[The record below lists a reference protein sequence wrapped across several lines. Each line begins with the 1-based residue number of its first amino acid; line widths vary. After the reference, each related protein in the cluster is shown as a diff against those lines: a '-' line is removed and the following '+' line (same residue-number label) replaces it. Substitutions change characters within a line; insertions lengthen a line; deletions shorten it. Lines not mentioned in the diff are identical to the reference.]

1 VSNRRRN
8 LFILAFVVLLMI
20 GSGIVVATKKTTLGL
35 DLKGGTELI
44 FQARPTPQ
52 NPSIDGADIDRAI
65 EIIRERTDAFGVSEP
80 EISRIGSDSIRV
92 GLPEVDN
99 AARASE
105 EVGQTAQLQLYDWEP
120 NVILN
125 PAKTNVPRSESSFS
139 RLYDAVQLAS
149 QQEPNCFEE
158 KCTTS
163 GPQYYLFNSQTHAW
177 IAGPTDTEQDLFAQL
192 RGQMQPPNSEIIAVP
207 QGTVVVQKEGV
218 DGAPAPDNPNDP
230 GAQWFVVRDRPS
242 LSGTD
247 ITDPKASFD
256 QFDQPNVTFNFT
268 DQGREAF
275 AETTREIAQRGL
287 QNAPAG
293 VAGNSQAADAYSG
306 HFAIVL
312 DGQIKSRPIVNFVE
326 NPDGISGD
334 TGAEINGLQLQ
345 ESQDLAEILQI
356 GALPVDLT
364 QISSSTVS
372 ATLGQE
378 ALDQGLKAG
387 IVGLILVALFLLAY
401 YRFLGFVAVVGL
413 AIYGLIFFA
422 LIKLI
427 PITLTLPGI
436 AGLILTIGVA
446 ADANVVIFERIKEE
460 ARGGKSMLSAIAT
473 GYRRG
478 IATIID
484 ANVITLITAFILFAL
499 ATANVKGFA
508 FTLGVGTI
516 ASLFTA
522 VVFTQ
527 AFLGLF
533 GRARFI
539 RSPAVLGASPEQR
552 VRWHF
557 DFSRASKYFF
567 SLSGCILLVGALAF
581 ATKQLNLG
589 IDFEGGSRITVGL
602 QEQASV
608 DDVRTTVEDAGI
620 DTPEITEASN
630 AQLGTNV
637 FQIDSKANP
646 EEVQSVQ
653 PALESQYGIVENGFN
668 ATTVGATFGEQVA
681 RSAVYAIV
689 FSLLVICG
697 YVAFRFEPKYA
708 VPVIIA
714 VVHDILITGGVYSL
728 TGREV
733 TSGTVAAFLTILG
746 YSLYDTV
753 IVFDRIRENVPRLP
767 RATFSQ
773 IVNRSMS
780 EVLTR
785 SLITGLSSVFLV
797 TVLYIFGGATLRD
810 FAFAMMVGLL
820 SGTYSSI
827 FIASPVLTH
836 WKEREPAYRRR
847 RERIEEQMGRVPAFP
862 EENVV
867 ARVEGGPEEPVRAET
882 PVPAAPAPSRSQVP
896 GVIPEPPGP
905 VPPPPEPEPAEP
917 PAPEPPE
924 PEPVEPERAEPPAP
938 EPVGAPRE
946 GGSDGG
952 DGQPST
958 GDGAGEAGG
967 DGAEAAKRE
976 RPELS
981 EASAAALRRVREQQS
996 GGRRQRRRK
1005 KHGRN
1010 R

>member
-1 VSNRRRN
+1 MSNRRRN
-8 LFILAFVVLLMI
+8 LFILAFVALLVL
-20 GSGIVVATKKTTLGL
+20 GSGIVIATKKTTLGL
-35 DLKGGTELI
+35 DLQGGTELI

-52 NPSIDGADIDRAI
+52 NPTIDSADMDRAI
-65 EIIRERTDAFGVSEP
+65 EIIRKRTDAFGVSEP

-92 GLPEVDN
+92 GLPDVSN
-99 AARASE
+99 ASHASQ
-105 EVGQTAQLQLYDWEP
+105 EVGQTAQLHFYDWEP
-120 NVILN
+120 NVIPN
-125 PAKTNVPRSESSFS
+125 PAKTNVANSESSFD
-139 RLYDAVQLAS
+139 RLYDAVKVAS
-149 QQEPNCFEE
+149 KQTSECFEN
-158 KCTTS
+158 KCTRT
-163 GPQYYLFNSQTHAW
+163 GPTYYLFNSLTRQW
-177 IAGPTDTEQDLFAQL
+177 IAGPTDTQKDLFSEL
-192 RGQMQPPNSEIIAVP
+192 PGQKQPANSQILTVP
-207 QGTVVVQKEGV
+207 QGTLVVQKE
-218 DGAPAPDNPNDP
+218 PDPGQSQANDP
-230 GAQWFVVRDRPS
+230 NSPDAQWFVIKDRPA

-247 ITDPKASFD
+247 ITDPK
-256 QFDQPNVTFNFT
+256 PNTDPTGGFVVTFGFSG
-268 DQGREAF
+268 DGRQQFSDVTKAISE
-275 AETTREIAQRGL
+275 RGL
-287 QNAPAG
+287 QNAPPG
-293 VAGNSQAADAYSG
+293 CSSDPTCVDANSG
-306 HFAIVL
+306 HFAVVL
-312 DGQIKSRPIVNFVE
+312 DQQIKSRPIVNFVD
-326 NPDGISGD
+326 NPTGIDGR
-334 TGAEINGLQLQ
+334 TGAEIQGLSQG
-345 ESQDLAEILQI
+345 ESTDLSQILQI
-356 GALPVDLT
+356 GALPVTLN

-372 ATLGQE
+372 ATLGQQ

-387 IVGLILVALFLLAY
+387 IVGLILVCLFLLIY

-413 AIYGLIFFA
+413 AIYGVLFFA

-446 ADANVVIFERIKEE
+446 ADANIVIFERIKEE
-460 ARGGKSMLSAIAT
+460 SRSGKSMLSAISA

-478 IATIID
+478 IATIVD

-499 ATANVKGFA
+499 ATSNVKGFA
-508 FTLGVGTI
+508 FVLGVGTI

-533 GRARFI
+533 GRAGFM
-539 RSPAVLGASPEQR
+539 RSPAALGARPEER

-567 SLSGCILLVGALAF
+567 SLSGCILLIGAVAF

-602 QEQASV
+602 QKAATV
-608 DDVRTTVEDAGI
+608 NDVRDTVDAAGI
-620 DTPEITEASN
+620 TGAEITKATN
-630 AQLGTNV
+630 KDLGTNV
-637 FQIDSKANP
+637 FEIDSKAEP
-646 EEVQSVQ
+646 QEVQKVQ
-653 PALESQYGIVENGFN
+653 PALQSQYGIIPNGFN
-668 ATTVGATFGEQVA
+668 ATTVGPTFGQQVA
-681 RSAVYAIV
+681 KSAIEAII
-689 FSLLVICG
+689 FSLLVIAA

-708 VPVIIA
+708 VPVMIA
-714 VVHDILITGGVYSL
+714 VAHDILITGGVYSL

-797 TVLYIFGGATLRD
+797 TVLFIFGGATLKD
-810 FAFAMMVGLL
+810 FAFAMMIGLL

-847 RERIEEQMGRVPAFP
+847 RERIEEQLGTVPAFP
-862 EENVV
+862 EDNVV
-867 ARVEGGPEEPVRAET
+867 ARVDGGEEPVHAES
-882 PVPAAPAPSRSQVP
+882 PVPVAPAPSRADVP
-896 GVIPEPPGP
+896 GVTPERTGPPAPPAPSEP
-905 VPPPPEPEPAEP
+905 VAPPPAPAQREPQPEP
-917 PAPEPPE
+917 PAP
-924 PEPVEPERAEPPAP
+924 
-938 EPVGAPRE
+938 VGAPDTGAE
-946 GGSDGG
+946 VG
-952 DGQPST
+952 DGSGQS
-958 GDGAGEAGG
+958 GDGEAPAGNGG
-967 DGAEAAKRE
+967 AQAD

-981 EASAAALRRVREQQS
+981 EASAAALRRAREGS
-996 GGRRQRRRK
+996 GGRKKR

>member
-8 LFILAFVVLLMI
+8 IFVLTFVALLII
-20 GSGIVVATKKTTLGL
+20 GSVIVIATKKTTLGL
-35 DLKGGTELI
+35 DLEGGTELV

-52 NPSIDGADIDRAI
+52 NPTIDGSDIDRAI
-65 EIIRERTDAFGVSEP
+65 EIIRKRTDAFGVSEP
-80 EISRIGSDSIRV
+80 EISRVGSDSIRV
-92 GLPEVDN
+92 GLPNVDN
-99 AARASE
+99 ATKASE
-105 EVGQTAQLQLYDWEP
+105 QVGQTAQLYFYDWEP
-120 NVILN
+120 NVIPN
-125 PAKTNVPRSESSFS
+125 PAKTNVPRAESSFG
-139 RLYDAVQLAS
+139 RLYDAVILAS
-149 QQEPNCFEE
+149 QQPSSCFED

-163 GPQYYLFNSQTHAW
+163 GPQYYLFNSQTHRW
-177 IAGPTDTEQDLFAQL
+177 IAGPTDTKKDLFAEL
-192 RGQMQPPNSEIIAVP
+192 PGQKQPPNTEVLTVP
-207 QGTVVVQKEGV
+207 QGTLVVQKEGPN
-218 DGAPAPDNPNDP
+218 GQPAPDDPNDTSS
-230 GAQWFVVRDRPS
+230 QWFVIRDRPA

-247 ITDPKASFD
+247 IKDPKPNFD
-256 QFDQPNVTFNFT
+256 QANQPTVTFDFS
-268 DQGREAF
+268 DDGREAF
-275 AETTREIAQRGL
+275 SDVTKEIAQRGL
-287 QNAPAG
+287 QNAPPG
-293 VAGNSQAADAYSG
+293 VAGNSQLADQYSG

-312 DGQIKSRPIVNFVE
+312 DQQIKSRPIINFVE
-326 NPDGISGD
+326 NPNGIDGR
-334 TGAEINGLQLQ
+334 TGAEINGLSQQ
-345 ESQDLAEILQI
+345 ESQDLAKILQF

-387 IVGLILVALFLLAY
+387 IIGLILVCLFLVAY
-401 YRFLGFVAVVGL
+401 YRFLGLVAVLGL
-413 AIYGLIFFA
+413 AIYGVIFFA

-446 ADANVVIFERIKEE
+446 ADANIVIFERIKEE
-460 ARGGKSMLSAIAT
+460 ARAGKSMLSAISA

-499 ATANVKGFA
+499 ATSNVKGFA

-516 ASLFTA
+516 VSLLTA

-533 GRARFI
+533 GRARFM
-539 RSPAVLGASPEQR
+539 RSPAALGASQERR

-557 DFSRASKYFF
+557 DFSKASKYFF
-567 SLSGCILLVGALAF
+567 TLSGVILLVGALSF
-581 ATKQLNLG
+581 AIKQLNLG
-589 IDFEGGSRITVGL
+589 IDFEGGSRITVAL
-602 QEQASV
+602 QEPATV
-608 DDVRTTVEDAGI
+608 DDVRSTVEEAGI
-620 DTPEITEASN
+620 DSAEITKASN
-630 AQLGTNV
+630 EQLGQNV
-637 FQIDSKANP
+637 FEIDSKATP
-646 EEVQSVQ
+646 EEIQTVQ
-653 PALESQYGIVENGFN
+653 PALQDQYGIVPQGFN
-668 ATTVGATFGEQVA
+668 ATTVGPTFGEQVA
-681 RSAVYAIV
+681 RSAVYAIF

-697 YVAFRFEPKYA
+697 YIAFRFEPKYA

-714 VVHDILITGGVYSL
+714 VIHDILITGGVYSL
-728 TGREV
+728 LGREV

-797 TVLYIFGGATLRD
+797 SMLFVFGSTTLRD
-810 FAFAMMVGLL
+810 FAFAMIVGLL

-847 RERIEEQMGRVPAFP
+847 RERIEEQMGYVPAFP
-862 EENVV
+862 EDNVV
-867 ARVEGGPEEPVRAET
+867 ARTEGGPEEPVRAET
-882 PVPAAPAPSRSQVP
+882 PVATAQRPSSSPGP
-896 GVIPEPPGP
+896 GVVPEPPGP
-905 VPPPPEPEPAEP
+905 VPPPPAPREPEPPSRPKP
-917 PAPEPPE
+917 PARPEP
-924 PEPVEPERAEPPAP
+924 AA
-938 EPVGAPRE
+938 PVGAP
-946 GGSDGG
+946 DGG
-952 DGQPST
+952 DGAPTS
-958 GDGAGEAGG
+958 GDGAAEDGG
-967 DGAEAAKRE
+967 DEQARSE

-981 EASAAALRRVREQQS
+981 EASAAALRRVREQQG

>member
-8 LFILAFVVLLMI
+8 LFILAFVALLI
-20 GSGIVVATKKTTLGL
+20 VGSAIVVATKKTTLGL
-35 DLKGGTELI
+35 DLNGGTRLI

-52 NPSIDGADIDRAI
+52 NPTIDGSDIDRSI
-65 EIIRERTDAFGVSEP
+65 EIIRKRTDAFGVSEP
-80 EISRIGSDSIRV
+80 EISRIGSDEIQV
-92 GLPEVDN
+92 GLPDVNN
-99 AARASE
+99 ASRAE
-105 EVGQTAQLQLYDWEP
+105 QDVGKTAQLYFYDWEP
-120 NVILN
+120 NVIPN
-125 PAKTNVPRSESSFS
+125 PVKTNVPNGEAYFS
-139 RLYDAVQLAS
+139 RLYDAVKFAS
-149 QQEPNCFEE
+149 TQPPNCFQN
-158 KCTTS
+158 KCTTT
-163 GPQYYLFNSQTHAW
+163 GPQYYLFDKQTHAY
-177 IAGPTDTEQDLFAQL
+177 IAGPSVVQEDLFARL
-192 RGQMQPPNSEIIAVP
+192 AGQKQPPNSEILSVP
-207 QGTVVVQKEGV
+207 QGTLVVEEGPN
-218 DGAPAPDNPNDP
+218 GQAAPENFNDP
-230 GAQWFVVRDRPS
+230 TAHWFVIKDRPA

-247 ITDPKASFD
+247 ITDPKPNTDSFG
-256 QFDQPNVTFNFT
+256 QAIVTFNFT
-268 DQGREAF
+268 GTGREEF
-275 AETTREIAQRGL
+275 QTVTRAIAQRGL
-287 QNAPAG
+287 QNAPPG
-293 VAGNSQAADAYSG
+293 VAGNSRAADAYSG

-312 DGQIKSRPIVNFVE
+312 DGQVTSRPIVNFVD
-326 NPDGISGD
+326 NPDGIDGS
-334 TGAEINGLQLQ
+334 TGAEINGLTFN
-345 ESQDLAEILQI
+345 ESQDLSQILQI
-356 GALPVDLT
+356 GALPVTLDP
-364 QISSSTVS
+364 ISSETVS

-387 IVGLILVALFLLAY
+387 IIGLILVCLFLLAY
-401 YRFLGFVAVVGL
+401 YRFLGFVAVLGL
-413 AIYGLIFFA
+413 AIYGLFFFA

-446 ADANVVIFERIKEE
+446 ADANIIIFERIKEE
-460 ARGGKSMLSAIAT
+460 ARSGKSMLSAIST

-527 AFLGLF
+527 AFLGIF
-533 GRARFI
+533 GRARFM
-539 RSPAVLGASPEQR
+539 RSPAALGASTEQR

-567 SLSGCILLVGALAF
+567 TLSGCILLIGALAF

-602 QEQASV
+602 SKPATV
-608 DDVRTTVEDAGI
+608 DDVSKTVEAAGVTDAEV
-620 DTPEITEASN
+620 TKATN
-630 AQLGTNV
+630 KQLGTNV
-637 FQIDSKANP
+637 FDIDSKASP
-646 EEVQSVQ
+646 QEVRGLQ
-653 PALESQYGIVENGFN
+653 PALQSQYGIVQNGFN
-668 ATTVGATFGEQVA
+668 ATTVGPTFGTQVA
-681 RSAVYAIV
+681 KSAIYAII

-714 VVHDILITGGVYSL
+714 VIHDILITGGVYSL

-753 IVFDRIRENVPRLP
+753 IVFDRVRENVPRLP

-797 TVLYIFGGATLRD
+797 TVLYIFGGATLQD
-810 FAFAMMVGLL
+810 FAFAMMIGLL

-847 RERIEEQMGRVPAFP
+847 RERIEEQLGRVPAFP
-862 EENVV
+862 EDNVI
-867 ARVEGGPEEPVRAET
+867 AREGEAPEPVHAET
-882 PVPAAPAPSRSQVP
+882 PVAAAPAPTRADAPPPSQSQVP
-896 GVIPEPPGP
+896 GVVPEPPGP
-905 VPPPPEPEPAEP
+905 VAPP
-917 PAPEPPE
+917 PAPEPP
-924 PEPVEPERAEPPAP
+924 A
-938 EPVGAPRE
+938 PVGAPR
-946 GGSDGG
+946 DGG
-952 DGQPST
+952 GDDVPD
-958 GDGAGEAGG
+958 GDGAGEPRGHGVGADGG
-967 DGAEAAKRE
+967 NGTDAQD

-981 EASAAALRRVREQQS
+981 EASAAALRRVREQS
-996 GGRRQRRRK
+996 GGRRQKRRK

>member
-8 LFILAFVVLLMI
+8 IFILVFVALLCV
-20 GSGIVVATKKTTLGL
+20 GSGIAIASKKTTLGL

-52 NPSIDGADIDRAI
+52 NPTINGSDIDRAI
-65 EIIRERTDAFGVSEP
+65 EIIRKRTDAFGVSEP
-80 EISRIGSDSIRV
+80 EISRLGSDSIRV
-92 GLPEVDN
+92 GLPDVSN
-99 AARASE
+99 AARASAQ
-105 EVGQTAQLQLYDWEP
+105 VGQTAQLQFYDWEP
-120 NVILN
+120 NVIPN

-139 RLYDAVQLAS
+139 RLYDAVLAAS
-149 QQEPNCFEE
+149 KQTPECFEN
-158 KCTTS
+158 KCTTT
-163 GPQYYLFNSQTHAW
+163 GPRDYLFNSQTHAW
-177 IAGPTDTEQDLFAQL
+177 IAGPAETKADLFAEL
-192 RGQMQPPNSEIIAVP
+192 PGQRQPANSLIVSVP
-207 QGTVVVQKEGV
+207 QGTLVVEKEGLN
-218 DGAPAPDNPNDP
+218 GAAAPDNPNDP
-230 GAQWFVVRDRPS
+230 TAEWFVIKDRPA

-247 ITDPKASFD
+247 ITDPKPSFD
-256 QFDQPNVTFNFT
+256 QFNQPIVTFNFT
-268 DQGREAF
+268 SKGREEFSLVTKA
-275 AETTREIAQRGL
+275 IAQRGL
-287 QNAPAG
+287 QNAPPG
-293 VAGNSQAADAYSG
+293 VSGNPQLADQFSG

-312 DGQIKSRPIVNFVE
+312 DQQIKSRPIVNFVQ
-326 NPDGISGD
+326 NPNGIDGRN
-334 TGAEINGLQLQ
+334 GAEINGLKPQ
-345 ESQDLAEILQI
+345 ESNDLAQILQI

-372 ATLGQE
+372 ATLGQQ
-378 ALDQGLKAG
+378 ALHQGLKAG
-387 IVGLILVALFLLAY
+387 IIGLILVCLFLLAY

-413 AIYGLIFFA
+413 AIYGLFFFA

-446 ADANVVIFERIKEE
+446 ADANIVIFERIKEE
-460 ARGGKSMLSAIAT
+460 ARGGKSMLSAISA

-499 ATANVKGFA
+499 ATSNVKGFA

-533 GRARFI
+533 GRARFM
-539 RSPAVLGASPEQR
+539 RSPAALGAGEQR

-557 DFSRASKYFF
+557 DFSHASKYFF
-567 SLSGCILLVGALAF
+567 TLSGCILLIGAISF

-589 IDFEGGSRITVGL
+589 IDFKGGSRITVGL
-602 QEQASV
+602 AKTATV
-608 DDVRTTVEDAGI
+608 DQVRSTVDAAGI
-620 DTPEITEASN
+620 HDAEITKATN
-630 AQLGTNV
+630 KQLGTNV
-637 FQIDSKANP
+637 FEIDSKAQP
-646 EEVQSVQ
+646 EAVQSVQ
-653 PALESQYGIVENGFN
+653 PALQSSYGIVPNGFN
-668 ATTVGATFGEQVA
+668 ATTVGPTFGQQVA
-681 RSAVYAIV
+681 RSAVEAII
-689 FSLLVICG
+689 FSLLVICA
-697 YVAFRFEPKYA
+697 YIAFRFEPKYA

-714 VVHDILITGGVYSL
+714 LLHDVLIAGGVYSL

-746 YSLYDTV
+746 YSMYDTV
-753 IVFDRIRENVPRLP
+753 IVFDRVRENVPRLP

-797 TVLYIFGGATLRD
+797 TVLYIFGGATLKD
-810 FAFAMMVGLL
+810 FAFAMMVGLA

-847 RERIEEQMGRVPAFP
+847 RERIQEQMGRVPAFP
-862 EENVV
+862 EENVI
-867 ARVEGGPEEPVRAET
+867 ARVEGGPEEPPAER
-882 PVPAAPAPSRSQVP
+882 APAPP
-896 GVIPEPPGP
+896 TPPR
-905 VPPPPEPEPAEP
+905 EPEPAASPVPGVVPGP
-917 PAPEPPE
+917 PAPVAPP
-924 PEPVEPERAEPPAP
+924 PRPAEPPTPAERP
-938 EPVGAPRE
+938 EPVGAPTDGERGPDGA
-946 GGSDGG
+946 GGQDGGGNGQAERGG
-952 DGQPST
+952 DGQ
-958 GDGAGEAGG
+958 
-967 DGAEAAKRE
+967 AAAD

-996 GGRRQRRRK
+996 GRRQKRRRK
-1005 KHGRN
+1005 HGRP

>member
-1 VSNRRRN
+1 MSNRRRN
-8 LFILAFVVLLMI
+8 IFILAFVALLI
-20 GSGIVVATKKTTLGL
+20 LGSGIVIATKTTTLGL

-44 FQARPTPQ
+44 FQAKPTPQ
-52 NPSIDGADIDRAI
+52 NPTIDGTDIDRSI
-65 EIIRERTDAFGVSEP
+65 EIIRKRTDAFGVSEP

-92 GLPEVDN
+92 GLPDVSN
-99 AARASE
+99 AANASKQ
-105 EVGQTAQLQLYDWEP
+105 VGETAQLYFYDWEP
-120 NVILN
+120 NVIPN
-125 PAKTNVPRSESSFS
+125 PAKTNVPNGEASFS

-149 QQEPNCFEE
+149 KQTPECFQN
-158 KCTTS
+158 KCTTN
-163 GPQYYLFNSQTHAW
+163 GPRYYLFNSQTHAY
-177 IAGPTDTEQDLFAQL
+177 IAGPSDSQKDLFSEL
-192 RGQMQPPNSEIIAVP
+192 PGQKEPANSTILTVP
-207 QGTVVVQKEGV
+207 QGTLVVQKE
-218 DGAPAPDNPNDP
+218 PDQGQAQTDNKNSPD
-230 GAQWFVVRDRPS
+230 AQWFVIRDRPA

-247 ITDPKASFD
+247 ISDPKANFD
-256 QFDQPNVTFNFT
+256 QSNQPDVTFGFSGDGASKFHDVT
-268 DQGREAF
+268 KA
-275 AETTREIAQRGL
+275 ISQRGL
-287 QNAPAG
+287 QNAPPG
-293 VAGNSQAADAYSG
+293 CSSNPQCVDGSSG
-306 HFAIVL
+306 HFAVVL
-312 DGQIKSRPIVNFVE
+312 DQQIKSRPIVNWVD
-326 NPDGISGD
+326 NPDGIDGR
-334 TGAEINGLQLQ
+334 TGAEINGLTQQ
-345 ESQDLAEILQI
+345 ESNDLAQILQI

-372 ATLGQE
+372 ATLGQQ
-378 ALDQGLKAG
+378 ALNQGLKAG
-387 IVGLILVALFLLAY
+387 IVGLILVCLFLLIY
-401 YRFLGFVAVVGL
+401 YRFLGLVAVIGL
-413 AIYGLIFFA
+413 AIYGVLFFA

-446 ADANVVIFERIKEE
+446 ADANIVIFERIKEE
-460 ARGGKSMLSAIAT
+460 ARGGKSMLSAISA

-478 IATIID
+478 IATIVD

-499 ATANVKGFA
+499 ATSNVKGFA

-533 GRARFI
+533 GRARFM
-539 RSPAVLGASPEQR
+539 RSPAALGASTEQR

-567 SLSGCILLVGALAF
+567 SLSGCILLIGAISF

-602 QEQASV
+602 QKA
-608 DDVRTTVEDAGI
+608 TTVNNVRDTVNAAGI
-620 DTPEITEASN
+620 SDAQITKATNKE
-630 AQLGTNV
+630 LGTNV
-637 FQIDSKANP
+637 FEIDSKAAP
-646 EEVQSVQ
+646 EQVQRVQ
-653 PALESQYGIVENGFN
+653 PALQSAYGFVPNGFD
-668 ATTVGATFGEQVA
+668 ATTVGPTFGQQVA
-681 RSAVYAIV
+681 KSAIEAII
-689 FSLLVICG
+689 FSLLVIAA

-708 VPVIIA
+708 VPVMIA
-714 VVHDILITGGVYSL
+714 VAHDILITGGVYSL

-797 TVLYIFGGATLRD
+797 TVLFIFGGATLKD
-810 FAFAMMVGLL
+810 FAFAMMVGLA

-847 RERIEEQMGRVPAFP
+847 RERIEEQMGGAVPAFP
-862 EENVV
+862 EENLV
-867 ARVEGGPEEPVRAET
+867 ARVDGAEEPVHAET
-882 PVPAAPAPSRSQVP
+882 PVPVAPAPSRADAPAPAQSQVP
-896 GVIPEPPGP
+896 GVVPEPPGP
-905 VPPPPEPEPAEP
+905 VAPPPVPEPSEP
-917 PAPEPPE
+917 PA
-924 PEPVEPERAEPPAP
+924 R
-938 EPVGAPRE
+938 VGA
-946 GGSDGG
+946 GDGG
-952 DGQPST
+952 DGGPGNEDVRS
-958 GDGAGEAGG
+958 GDGEPPAGG
-967 DGAEAAKRE
+967 NGGGEQ

-981 EASAAALRRVREQQS
+981 EASAAALRRARES
-996 GGRRQRRRK
+996 GGRKKR